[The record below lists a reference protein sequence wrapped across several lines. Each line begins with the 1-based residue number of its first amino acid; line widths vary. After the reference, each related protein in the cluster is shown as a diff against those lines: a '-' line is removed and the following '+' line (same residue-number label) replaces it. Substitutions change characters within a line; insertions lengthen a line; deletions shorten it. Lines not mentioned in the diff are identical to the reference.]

1 MAVPVIAR
9 VTTISRVDVVEE
21 VTVIPIVLFEFSSIE
36 EIELIITSG
45 AESFSV
51 IVKVTLCVPDSTA
64 LPPDTPEIATI
75 AVSFPSYS
83 ESSVMV
89 NVFVPVVAPAAIVIV
104 VPLTA
109 E

>member
-1 MAVPVIAR
+1 VPEFSARDVDDVAR
-9 VTTISRVDVVEE
+9 V
-21 VTVIPIVLFEFSSIE
+21 IV
-36 EIELIITSG
+36 G

-75 AVSFPSYS
+75 AVSFPSYT